1 MENRRKL
8 RHDLERYS
16 ALLPLTTGP
25 QAIAA
30 LEELIRETSERLD
43 QLDPLHRQGYP
54 DDGGL
59 LCKAGRV
66 YPVAKLRSGHSQI
79 DRD

>member
-8 RHDLERYS
+8 RHDLKRYR
-16 ALLPLTTGP
+16 ALLPLTTDP

-43 QLDPLHRQGYP
+43 QLDPL
-54 DDGGL
+54 DDQNGEPG
-59 LCKAGRV
+59 C
-66 YPVAKLRSGHSQI
+66 
-79 DRD
+79 